1 MGILRTMGILGRGES
16 KIPAPRPRGK
26 IPTLPE
32 RNGNLGYLNARKDLQ
47 SKIPKIPKI
56 PMGVGMSS

>member
-1 MGILRTMGILGRGES
+1 MGILDREES
-16 KIPAPRPRGK
+16 KIPTLLPGSK
-26 IPTLPE
+26 IPTPQE

-56 PMGVGMSS
+56 PMGVGTSSWASG